1 MMAAPNHPLLAD
13 PIERR
18 RIIIVG
24 VAAIL
29 ALSANIT
36 GFLYGITTVLPHLLY
51 FPIIIAGYW
60 YPRRGPLVA
69 FLIAIIYCIP
79 AYLLI
84 PQDLF
89 TTASIITRGT
99 VYVIIGV
106 IISLLAIRMKQ
117 SEQKLHDLIEFLPDA
132 TFAIDRNGAV
142 IAWNRAIEEMTGIPK
157 MKMIGKGGYAYS
169 VPFYGKARP
178 ILIDCAMHPEIEVKP
193 GYSAIRRIG
202 HIIEAEVI
210 AQALHDG
217 KGAHLK
223 IAATPFYDTGNVIVG
238 AVESIR
244 DITEEVRTRSA
255 LQNSNRQLTALSGI
269 IRHGL
274 SERLEVLYRHLT
286 IGSIRFDDPATL
298 TFLEEIEKA
307 ADGIRRQITI
317 SRNFREIGSRP
328 PAWMPVQETII
339 GVLSHLDAGGMIV
352 HAWTERLEIF
362 TDPHLPAA
370 FMHLTENAAAAGA
383 SALIVTYQ
391 IRDGRCAIC
400 FEDNGPGIPDD
411 ARERLFSEGSER
423 SGHGLFLT
431 REILAITGIT
441 IHEEGREGI
450 GARFVM
456 VVPPEGYRIT

>member
-1 MMAAPNHPLLAD
+1 MAVRDHPLLSD

-18 RIIIVG
+18 RIIAVCA
-24 VAAIL
+24 AAIV
-29 ALSANIT
+29 AITANIT
-36 GFLYGITTVLPHLLY
+36 ALLYGITTVFPHLFY

-60 YPRRGPLVA
+60 YPRRAPFVA

-79 AYLLI
+79 AFLLT
-84 PQDLF
+84 PQELF
-89 TTASIITRGT
+89 TTASIIARGI

-106 IISLLAIRMKQ
+106 IISVLAIRMRQ

-132 TFAIDRNGAV
+132 TFAIDQSGTV

-157 MKMIGKGGYAYS
+157 IQMIGKGRYAYS
-169 VPFYGKARP
+169 VPFYGERQP
-178 ILIDCAMHPEIEVKP
+178 ILIDYAMHPEIEAKT

-202 HIIEAEVI
+202 DIIEAEVI
-210 AQALHDG
+210 APALHDG

-223 IAATPFYDTGNVIVG
+223 IATTPFYDPEKKIVG

-255 LQNSNRQLTALSGI
+255 LQNSNRQLAALSGI

-274 SERLEVLYRHLT
+274 SERLEELYRHLT
-286 IGSIRFDDPATL
+286 IGIIRFNDPATL

-317 SRNFREIGSRP
+317 SRDFREIGSRP
-328 PAWMPVQETII
+328 PAWMPVQETIT
-339 GVLSHLDAGGMIV
+339 GLLNRLDSGGMIV
-352 HAWTERLEIF
+352 HSWMERLEIF
-362 TDPHLPAA
+362 SDPHLSVA
-370 FMHLTENAAAAGA
+370 FTHLIENAMAAGA
-383 SALIVTYQ
+383 TALVVTYQ
-391 IRDGRCAIC
+391 IHDGICTIC

-411 ARERLFSEGSER
+411 AKERLFSEGTER

>member
-1 MMAAPNHPLLAD
+1 MVSLDHPLLSD

-18 RIIIVG
+18 RVIAVG
-24 VAAIL
+24 VAAIV
-29 ALSANIT
+29 AITANII
-36 GFLYGITTVLPHLLY
+36 GFFYGISTVLPHLIY

-60 YPRRGPLVA
+60 YPRRGPLFA
-69 FLIAIIYCIP
+69 SLIAIIYCIP

-84 PQDLF
+84 PQDFF
-89 TTASIITRGT
+89 TTASIIARGA

-106 IISLLAIRMKQ
+106 IISLLAIRMRQ

-132 TFAIDRNGAV
+132 TFAIDQNGTV

-169 VPFYGKARP
+169 APFYGETRP
-178 ILIDCAMHPEIEVKP
+178 ILIDCAMHPEMELNT
-193 GYSAIRRIG
+193 GYPAIGRIG
-202 HIIEAEVI
+202 DIIEAEVI
-210 AQALHDG
+210 APALYDG

-223 IAATPFYDTGNVIVG
+223 IAATPFYDAGNAIVG

-274 SERLEVLYRHLT
+274 AERLEEVYRHLT
-286 IGSIRFDDPATL
+286 IGSIQFDDPATL

-307 ADGIRRQITI
+307 ADGIRRQIVI
-317 SRNFREIGSRP
+317 SRDFREIGSRP
-328 PAWMPVQETII
+328 PAWMPVQETIA
-339 GVLSHLDAGGMIV
+339 GVLHQIDTGGITV
-352 HAWTERLEIF
+352 HAWTERLDIF
-362 TDPHLPAA
+362 ADPHLPAA
-370 FMHLTENAAAAGA
+370 FTHLIENAREAGA
-383 SALIVTYQ
+383 GALIVTYQ
-391 IRDGRCAIC
+391 IRDGGLKLI

-411 ARERLFSEGSER
+411 TKETLFSEGSKR
-423 SGHGLFLT
+423 SGLGLFLT

-441 IHEEGREGI
+441 IHEEGEEGT